1 MNTFVYI
8 SSCIP
13 EGGVYTFEI
22 TSQNTLKQVAFLP
35 LDRPMYTIRQ
45 KDILHI
51 LLRAPF
57 DDSDES
63 GIQSFKIQK
72 DGTLSFF
79 GEIQSTKGCVGCHLC
94 ADHNN
99 LYAVNYISGSVW
111 KSPDKVVQ
119 HTGKSVH
126 PTRQDKAHTHFVT
139 VTPDNKYLLVTDLGM
154 DKIFV
159 YDKHLKAVNSVDV
172 PSGAGPRHLAFSED
186 GKLCYCADE
195 LSSTVSVYRYENGSL
210 TYLSSYSALPADF
223 KEQNTTA
230 AIRYKDGYLYV
241 SNRGHNSIVC
251 FKAVG
256 ENLEL
261 QSITDCGGVG
271 PRDFIITD
279 DLLICTNENDGSVV
293 LFEIENN
300 TKLIKKQTV
309 KVPAV
314 LCATV
319 VEVE

>member
-1 MNTFVYI
+1 MKKQVYI
-8 SSCIP
+8 SSCVP
-13 EGGVYTFEI
+13 EGGIYTYEI
-22 TSQNTLKQVAFLP
+22 TQDKSLKQAAFLP
-35 LDRPMYTIRQ
+35 LDRPMYTIAKNNR
-45 KDILHI
+45 LYV
-51 LLRAPF
+51 LLRDPLRNGNSAF
-57 DDSDES
+57 LSYE
-63 GIQSFKIQK
+63 ICT
-72 DGTLSFF
+72 DGALENPTPL
-79 GEIQSTKGCVGCHLC
+79 QSTLGTVGCHLC
-94 ADHNN
+94 VDAENV
-99 LYAVNYISGSVW
+99 YVTNYVSGSVF
-111 KSPDKVVQ
+111 KAPDVVIT
-119 HTGKSVH
+119 HEGRGPH
-126 PTRQDKAHTHFVT
+126 PTRQEKAHTHFVT
-139 VTPDNKYLLVTDLGM
+139 VTPDNRYLLVTDLGM

-159 YDKHLKAVNSVDV
+159 YDKHLKAVNSVDA

-195 LSSTVSVYRYENGSL
+195 LSSAVSVYRYENGSL
-210 TYLSSYSALPADF
+210 TYLSSHSALPADF
-223 KEQNTTA
+223 KDQNTTA
-230 AIRYKDGYLYV
+230 AIRYKNGYLYV

-271 PRDFIITD
+271 PRDFILTD